1 MLPGGKAGP
10 PSATQGVG
18 RDCRA
23 PAAPGPIQEIST
35 LAGLPAA
42 KRPWPARVR
51 VRASESKARPQG
63 HLFPTGPGAHSTWHL
78 ADGGGGEGG
87 SFGKSAIL
95 GGFAVTRG
103 CQGLRGLSGQLLPPW
118 LLGCLKTEAQ
128 GAWDL
133 IALEKGSLALSLPRL
148 TLAPCV
154 HSQQPPDG
162 ELSGLLFHGQFP
174 HQQSGLSG
182 LRASQWPQPLPLG
195 SGLPWL
201 PPHHL
206 PDLVLPLPRR

>member
-1 MLPGGKAGP
+1 MSLFLCLGFFSWSPGRGHPSLMRWLTGPGEKVEDAAWGKGRPSQCHPGGGQRLP
-10 PSATQGVG
+10 
-18 RDCRA
+18 A
-23 PAAPGPIQEIST
+23 PAGPGPIQEVHT

-42 KRPWPARVR
+42 KRPWPGRVR

-78 ADGGGGEGG
+78 VDGGGGEGA

-103 CQGLRGLSGQLLPPW
+103 CQGLRGLSGQLLPPR

-133 IALEKGSLALSLPRL
+133 IVSP
-148 TLAPCV
+148 
-154 HSQQPPDG
+154 G
-162 ELSGLLFHGQFP
+162 EGLLSAVPAQTHSCP
-174 HQQSGLSG
+174 LC
-182 LRASQWPQPLPLG
+182 PQPAAA
-195 SGLPWL
+195 
-201 PPHHL
+201 
-206 PDLVLPLPRR
+206 